1 MVGRLLSFW
10 DGIFSGAMLNFQG
23 VPQNGWFISW
33 KTPKWMIWLGKPTI
47 FGNIHMD
54 VIGCLVGFVNGSM
67 VNGSVGF
74 FTYTYK

>member
-1 MVGRLLSFW
+1 
-10 DGIFSGAMLNFQG
+10 MLNFRG
-23 VPQNGWFISW
+23 VSQNDKMDGENN
-33 KTPKWMIWLGKPTI
+33 GKPYVLMDDLGDFGGNTI

-74 FTYTYK
+74 FHLYLCMVFLLKL